1 MKNTLKVIEQDIT
14 KLKRKVKRYQREGK
28 FDQIQ
33 WRKNLL
39 TKLKRKATL
48 IYAVLEAENK
58 LRKEWNSLK

>member
-1 MKNTLKVIEQDIT
+1 MKQTLKVVEQDIT
-14 KLKRKVKRYQREGK
+14 KLKRKIKRYQREGK
-28 FDQIQ
+28 FDQVQ

-58 LRKEWNSLK
+58 LRKEWNSLT

>member
-1 MKNTLKVIEQDIT
+1 MKNTLKVVEQDIT
-14 KLKRKVKRYQREGK
+14 KLKRKIKRYQREGK
-28 FDQIQ
+28 FDQVQ

-58 LRKEWNSLK
+58 LRKEWNSLT